1 MRSLQEGTGSE
12 TQEGRRNAGREAL
25 DSIWLGDFGAH
36 VAPGRCLLEAMSKV
50 VGNMLKHWIAAVLFA
65 SLMSSVQGLEGK
77 VMYSR
82 HRTARSSGCHRLA
95 VAAIQWQSPGTAL
108 GTILWSSFHPP
119 WAPVNPT
126 EAGTQLL
133 PVVCSRHPCS
143 CHARQAAHPS
153 GEGQRLIPGS
163 LSAAFPAPSS
173 LPKGDVPHV
182 EIWAALGTLREQ
194 KVMFERTH
202 PGNKERKSVLYL
214 GVILD

>member
-77 VMYSR
+77 VMYSQ

-108 GTILWSSFHPP
+108 GTILWSSFHP
-119 WAPVNPT
+119 
-126 EAGTQLL
+126 
-133 PVVCSRHPCS
+133 
-143 CHARQAAHPS
+143 
-153 GEGQRLIPGS
+153 
-163 LSAAFPAPSS
+163 SS
-173 LPKGDVPHV
+173 L
-182 EIWAALGTLREQ
+182 GTS
-194 KVMFERTH
+194 
-202 PGNKERKSVLYL
+202 KSHRGWYSAPACCLFQASL
-214 GVILD
+214 FLSCQAGCPPFW